1 MSATTT
7 VMNDAAAP
15 WEGPLQILSL
25 DGGGLKGLFGAA
37 LLAGLEKDFG
47 TSMAEHFDL
56 IVGTSTG
63 GLVALGMGAGLP
75 LSDMVG
81 FYEQLGPKVFK
92 GGPVRNLTK
101 LVRPMHPGQPL
112 RDALEQI
119 FEQRTLGQSEKRLV
133 IPSYSLDDNEVY
145 LFKTPHHS
153 RLTRDGR
160 ERMVDVALATSAAPT
175 YLPAARLRNQRL
187 IDGGVWANNPTFVGV
202 AEAISMLGARL
213 DQVRVLSIGTTDP
226 VTDLPDSLMC
236 GGVLQWAKHAPQLIL
251 RAQSLGTLH
260 AAEHLLG
267 QAGRLTRINC
277 PVPEGLFDLDKL
289 SPSRIQGLAET
300 VGRKCSPQVRPFT
313 EHVASRYVPS
323 GRVN

>member
-1 MSATTT
+1 VFKT
-7 VMNDAAAP
+7 
-15 WEGPLQILSL
+15 GPL
-25 DGGGLKGLFGAA
+25 
-37 LLAGLEKDFG
+37 
-47 TSMAEHFDL
+47 
-56 IVGTSTG
+56 
-63 GLVALGMGAGLP
+63 
-75 LSDMVG
+75 
-81 FYEQLGPKVFK
+81 
-92 GGPVRNLTK
+92 RNVTK
-101 LVRPMHPGQPL
+101 WIRAKHPSGPL

-119 FEQRTLGQSEKRLV
+119 FGDRTLGQSEKRLV

-145 LFKTPHHS
+145 LFKTPHHI
-153 RLTRDGR
+153 RLRRDGK

-213 DQVRVLSIGTTDP
+213 DQVSVLSIGTTDP
-226 VTDLPDSLMC
+226 VTDLPDSLMR

-277 PVPEGLFDLDKL
+277 PVPDGLFDLDKL
-289 SPSRIQGLAET
+289 DAGRIRGLAET
-300 VGRKCSPQVRPFT
+300 VGRKCSPQVRAFT
-313 EHVASRYVPS
+313 EHLAPEYVPT
-323 GRVN
+323 GRTN